1 MQFRLIVLCRL
12 VVPFLDDL
20 HIQFE
25 EVANSIK
32 NVPQLKLILISFTFQ
47 HYRKELAYQL
57 AREVL
62 TTPIADSVKAL
73 NVICSFEND
82 FLHLTIDLNQEN
94 YEFTENETNLKT
106 NLFLMTLQLLKRYD
120 DEYNHENLLKIY
132 NIIIHMQPYR

>member
-1 MQFRLIVLCRL
+1 M
-12 VVPFLDDL
+12 
-20 HIQFE
+20 
-25 EVANSIK
+25 
-32 NVPQLKLILISFTFQ
+32 
-47 HYRKELAYQL
+47 L